1 MKPQVNGMD
10 RVSARIS
17 FMMIFSLVFAFLS
30 IVKLF
35 GIQIR
40 YHKEYLQRADSQQTI
55 EIKVEARR
63 GEIFDRN
70 GYLLAGNL
78 TEATFSVFWPNV
90 PLENTREIDSLI
102 LDLGS
107 YSCIPV
113 PVQRENRNV
122 VLAEGVAWEDATE
135 IIGSI
140 SRYVDCRFVTRRI
153 YPMLETMAPVL
164 GTHNENASQ
173 GLELL
178 MENILEGTDGVS
190 FFQASVWEG
199 YRAVDAGAE
208 NLLPC
213 HGRDLRL
220 TIDSRY
226 QEIAQHELQ
235 LAVDYSGS
243 SWGALVIIDPS
254 NGDILTMASYP
265 VYNEDGSL
273 ARNNCVQSSTEPGSV
288 FKAIT
293 LASALDANTV
303 TLSDSFDCT
312 SSFIELHGYR
322 IHDSHPMGEVLD
334 LTGVIAHSSN
344 VGTIQLASTMS
355 DSLFH
360 SYCANFGFGR
370 KTRIEFP
377 SEQSGILADVQQWSG
392 LSKANLAIGQEVSTT
407 PLQVAMAFGAIANGG
422 LLYRPRLVQA
432 TREGGVLRPLAETP
446 ARRVISQETA
456 AQVRSVLAT
465 VVTDGTGGTAQVSG
479 VTVAGKTGT
488 AERLVQDGYL
498 SAFAG
503 MVPADNPR
511 LVAVV
516 VFDQPDYD
524 YRWGSA
530 LAAPVFERVVS
541 QILSTSPEI
550 ALGEPQPLVDML
562 AAGGEL

>member
-17 FMMIFSLVFAFLS
+17 FMIIFSLVFAFLS

-55 EIKVEARR
+55 EVKVEARR

-70 GYLLAGNL
+70 GFLLAGNL

-90 PLENTREIDSLI
+90 PLENTGEIDSLI
-102 LDLGS
+102 MDLGS

-140 SRYVDCRFVTRRI
+140 SRYADCRFVTRRI
-153 YPMLETMAPVL
+153 YPMSETMAPVL
-164 GTHNENASQ
+164 GTHNENVSQ

-199 YRAVDAGAE
+199 YRAVDAGAD
-208 NLLPC
+208 NLLPS

-226 QEIAQHELQ
+226 QEIAQKELQ
-235 LAVDYSGS
+235 LAVVNSGS

-312 SSFIELHGYR
+312 SSFIELCGYR
-322 IHDSHPMGEVLD
+322 IHDSHPIGEVLD
-334 LTGVIAHSSN
+334 LAGVIAHSSN

-355 DSLFH
+355 DSLFYA
-360 SYCANFGFGR
+360 YCVNFGFGR

-377 SEQSGILADVQQWSG
+377 GEQSGILNDVQQWSG
-392 LSKANLAIGQEVSTT
+392 LSKANLAIGQEVSAT
-407 PLQVAMAFGAIANGG
+407 PLQVAMAYGAIANGG

-465 VVTDGTGGTAQVSG
+465 VVTDGTGSAAQVSG

-488 AERLVQDGYL
+488 AERLVQGGYL

-516 VFDQPDYD
+516 VFDQPDYN